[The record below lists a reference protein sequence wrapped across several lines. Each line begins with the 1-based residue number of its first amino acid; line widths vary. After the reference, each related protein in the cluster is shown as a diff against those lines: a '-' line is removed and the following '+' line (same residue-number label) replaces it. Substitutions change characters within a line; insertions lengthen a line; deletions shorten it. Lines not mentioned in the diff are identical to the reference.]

1 MFMETTRKTLEQ
13 GLIEK
18 AMKDSEFRRQLV
30 EDPRKVVEQET
41 GITVPEGLTIRVL
54 EEEPGTFYLVLPSVA
69 GPAEENELSEAELQ
83 QVSGGNETECSTW
96 SWVTACN
103 AIQSYNCEGG

>member
-1 MFMETTRKTLEQ
+1 MHTTRMNLEQ
-13 GLIEK
+13 RLIER
-18 AMKDSEFRRQLV
+18 AMKDREFRRQLV
-30 EDPRKVVEQET
+30 EDPRKMVEQET

-83 QVSGGNETECSTW
+83 QVSGGNDTECSTW